1 MRLALFQLD
10 AGDPSSLERIG
21 SMLQAARDAGADLA
35 HLPELALPG
44 YGAGTQALRE
54 GAEQAPEILARLADL
69 VSQTGVALA
78 IGLPVL
84 QGETVRNAA
93 VVLRPG
99 RAPVIYAKRFLYGDY
114 ERAAFAPGDAVSPL
128 VEIAGLKVGLLVCFD
143 VEFPETVRELAL
155 AGADLVL
162 VPTALPRSEGAR
174 FIAERLVPTRAF
186 ENGLFLSY
194 ADWCGADGAFRYQG
208 LSVIAAPDGQALA
221 QAGETA
227 PDMLLADL
235 DPAAFAPARAANDY
249 LGELRGKGP
258 GISR

>member
-10 AGDPSSLERIG
+10 AGNPPSFERIG
-21 SMLQAARDAGADLA
+21 SILQAARDARADLA

-54 GAEQAPEILARLADL
+54 SAERAPGILARLGDL
-69 VSQTGVALA
+69 VSETGVALA
-78 IGLPVL
+78 LGLPIL
-84 QGETVRNAA
+84 QGEAVRNAA

-99 RAPVIYAKRFLYGDY
+99 QAPVLYAKRFLYGDY
-114 ERAAFAPGDAVSPL
+114 ERAAFAPGDAVSPI
-128 VEIAGLKVGLLVCFD
+128 VEISGLRVGLLVCFD

-162 VPTALPRSEGAR
+162 VPTALPRSDSAR

-208 LSVIAAPDGQALA
+208 LSVIAAPDGRPLG

-249 LGELRGKGP
+249 LGELQRADP
-258 GISR
+258 VITR